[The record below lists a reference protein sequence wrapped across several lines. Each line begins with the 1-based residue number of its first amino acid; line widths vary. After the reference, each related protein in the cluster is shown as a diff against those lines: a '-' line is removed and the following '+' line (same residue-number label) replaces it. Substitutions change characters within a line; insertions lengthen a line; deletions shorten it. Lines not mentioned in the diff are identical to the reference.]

1 MKSTITALILITLG
15 SNTYAQNR
23 APRPDLTVSTLRE
36 MIDLNESSEKYLGK
50 VVKISG
56 AWVSGDHI
64 NRSAQEKTYC
74 MDFRFGTSFDASEE
88 FGRSYSPY
96 PIDKSLGYMVDLDD
110 AAVIKEMLKSRKSSS
125 LRTYT
130 RCDLY
135 FKIEKRKSLAFPKLY
150 DKPVGNLV
158 WINIGQ

>member
-1 MKSTITALILITLG
+1 
-15 SNTYAQNR
+15 
-23 APRPDLTVSTLRE
+23 
-36 MIDLNESSEKYLGK
+36 
-50 VVKISG
+50 
-56 AWVSGDHI
+56 
-64 NRSAQEKTYC
+64 
-74 MDFRFGTSFDASEE
+74 
-88 FGRSYSPY
+88 
-96 PIDKSLGYMVDLDD
+96 
-110 AAVIKEMLKSRKSSS
+110 MLKSRKSSS